1 VSLQGAL
8 ADLRVLEVGD
18 ESGEYAGR
26 LLAGLGADVVKL
38 EPPDGA
44 PSRRIPPFYEDRP
57 HPDRSLHFWHYNVGK
72 RSVVLDLEP
81 AAGRAV
87 LGRLVRAFDVVLAA
101 GAPADLAARGM
112 LDGAALREVN
122 PALVLVTITPFGLD
136 GPWRDRPATD
146 LTLMALGGAMA
157 ACGYGPDT
165 PPLACG
171 GWQAFQTAGVYA
183 VHGLMGAV
191 LARDAGAPG
200 QDVEVSIHEAATSIT
215 EWHVPQYR
223 FAGQVSPRAV
233 LGLQFQARDGCW
245 VSTIVPEFFGPHVLP
260 RLVELLAAD
269 GLDAAVR
276 DAAPE
281 ERMARIRDAL
291 EAYCARH
298 DADDIYRAGQ
308 RQGFPWAPI
317 RTQDENL
324 DDAHLHDRGFWVPV
338 HHPELGRDLLYAGG
352 PFIMPASPWRYAPR
366 PPLLGEHT
374 DEVLAEVGVDEAERA
389 RLRAARVAVDRA
401 GP

>member
-1 VSLQGAL
+1 VTGAL
-8 ADLRVLEVGD
+8 ADLHVLEVGD

-38 EPPDGA
+38 EPLDGA
-44 PSRRIPPFYEDRP
+44 PSRRIGPFHEDVP

-72 RSVVLDLEP
+72 RAASLDLERP
-81 AAGRAV
+81 EGRALV
-87 LGRLVRAFDVVLAA
+87 ARLAPTFDVVLAA
-101 GAPADLAARGM
+101 GAPAALAALGV
-112 LDGAALREVN
+112 LDGRALRLGN
-122 PALVLVTITPFGLD
+122 PALILVTLTPFGLD

-157 ACGYGPDT
+157 ACGYGADT

-171 GWQAFQTAGVYA
+171 GWQAYQTASVYA
-183 VHGLMGAV
+183 AHGLMGAV
-191 LARDAGAPG
+191 LARDRHGRG
-200 QDVEVSIHEAATSIT
+200 QDVEVSIHEAAASIT

-233 LGLQFQARDGCW
+233 LGLQFLSRDGMW
-245 VSTIVPEFFGPHVLP
+245 VSTIVPEFFGEHVVP
-260 RLVELLAAD
+260 RLVELLSAD
-269 GLDAAVR
+269 GLDGPVR
-276 DAAPE
+276 GAPAG
-281 ERMARIRDAL
+281 ERMGRIREAL

-298 DADDIYRAGQ
+298 DADEIYRAGQ

-324 DDAHLHDRGFWVPV
+324 DDRHLHDRGFWVPV
-338 HHPELGRDLLYAGG
+338 RHPELGREFLYAGG
-352 PFIMPASPWRYAPR
+352 PFIMPAAPWRFGRR

-374 DEVLAEVGVDEAERA
+374 EEVLEEAGVGASERA
-389 RLRAARVAVDRA
+389 ALRAAGVV
-401 GP
+401 G